1 MAQRASSARPVGWTY
16 CALKDI
22 GGDALIR
29 CTTEGYRNPL
39 FRSLENRRRAPSSN
53 WLALIGTVDRDLSQ
67 LRFRWHEL
75 SLTAPRTCAA
85 LRTTYPSSTGT
96 TGARG
101 IDLPIW
107 LSVVWG
113 CRCDGMRNASTPRSC
128 QRSVLNPPSNAGDVK
143 AKEFLSN
150 RLLPTRLVASSGR
163 SLRREP
169 PNLLS
174 GGSDHPR
181 RDDRRAPPPIEGE
194 APCKK
199 YPGAKCR

>member
-1 MAQRASSARPVGWTY
+1 MAQRASSARLVGWTY

-29 CTTEGYRNPL
+29 STTEGYRNPL

-67 LRFRWHEL
+67 LRLRLAEL
-75 SLTAPRTCAA
+75 SLTAPRTGHLCRPAND
-85 LRTTYPSSTGT
+85 LPG
-96 TGARG
+96 G

-113 CRCDGMRNASTPRSC
+113 CRCDRMRNASTPRSC
-128 QRSVLNPPSNAGDVK
+128 QRNVLKPSSDAGDVK
-143 AKEFLSN
+143 AEGFASN

-163 SLRREP
+163 SPRREP
-169 PNLLS
+169 PNLPS
-174 GGSDHPR
+174 GGSDHSPR
-181 RDDRRAPPPIEGE
+181 PPMTAARRCRLNVKAPL
-194 APCKK
+194 
-199 YPGAKCR
+199 